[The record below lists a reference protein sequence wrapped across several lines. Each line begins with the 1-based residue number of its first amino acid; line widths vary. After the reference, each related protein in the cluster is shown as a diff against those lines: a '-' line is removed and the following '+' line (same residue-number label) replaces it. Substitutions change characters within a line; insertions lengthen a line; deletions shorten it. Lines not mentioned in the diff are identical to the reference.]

1 MLFLFRNR
9 VIFLKCDKNFI
20 MVGYLCI
27 KKKMI
32 VGNFGVVFINVML
45 FNYEKF

>member
-27 KKKMI
+27 KK
-32 VGNFGVVFINVML
+32 NDCW
-45 FNYEKF
+45 KFWGCVYKCYVI

>member
-27 KKKMI
+27 KKKNDCWEFWGCVYKCYVI
-32 VGNFGVVFINVML
+32 
-45 FNYEKF
+45 